1 MALRPPR
8 DLRLESGASVLDY
21 ELLSEKA
28 ATLGRVG
35 GRAAA
40 AVARLRAFDEAGA
53 VNGDRP
59 DLLQQAADAV
69 WCYFIQ
75 RELCGFRDH
84 RSVIAE
90 LRIPPDILCRLGA
103 APAR

>member
-1 MALRPPR
+1 MSLRPPR

-21 ELLSEKA
+21 ELLGEKA

-35 GRAAA
+35 QRAAQ
-40 AVARLRAFDEAGA
+40 AVARLNAFDGGEGE
-53 VNGDRP
+53 DRTAI
-59 DLLQQAADAV
+59 LHAASEAV

-84 RSVIAE
+84 RGVIAE
-90 LRIPPDILCRLGA
+90 MKIPKEVLRRLGA
-103 APAR
+103 APKR

>member
-1 MALRPPR
+1 MASRPPR

-35 GRAAA
+35 ERAVA
-40 AVARLRAFDEAGA
+40 AVARLRAFDEGGERD
-53 VNGDRP
+53 GDRAP
-59 DLLQQAADAV
+59 LLHQASDAV

-84 RSVIAE
+84 RGVIAE
-90 LRIPPDILCRLGA
+90 LRIPPDVLRRLGA
-103 APAR
+103 APKG

>member
-1 MALRPPR
+1 MSLRPPR

-35 GRAAA
+35 ERAAA
-40 AVARLRAFDEAGA
+40 AVARLRAFDEGA
-53 VNGDRP
+53 DIDGERSV
-59 DLLQQAADAV
+59 LLHQASDAV

-84 RSVIAE
+84 RGVIGE
-90 LRIPPDILCRLGA
+90 LRIQPDVLRRLGA
-103 APAR
+103 APRG

>member
-21 ELLSEKA
+21 ELVSEKA

-35 GRAAA
+35 ERAAS
-40 AVARLRAFDEAGA
+40 AVARLRAFDG
-53 VNGDRP
+53 GDDGEGERAAC
-59 DLLQQAADAV
+59 LHEAADAV

-84 RSVIAE
+84 RGVIAE
-90 LRIPPDILCRLGA
+90 LKIPPDILRRLGA
-103 APAR
+103 APRR